1 MFYWLFKWNMILTSS
16 RQNKLYGLSIIESS
30 TRYIFNST
38 FTIFLKI
45 FCFIVSF
52 LFRFPFYFNYFVSSC
67 VKLIFINWIL
77 SSFYSVDIED
87 FFLDYPFIWF
97 AWYYILSSDYNLYTY
112 INSTGGMKYTKFYDN
127 FLNWIYYS
135 LLNTYVIKN
144 QKI

>member
-1 MFYWLFKWNMILTSS
+1 MKHDSNLFSSKQTIRIIDYWIFYTIYFQFYFYNFFENFLFHCFVFV
-16 RQNKLYGLSIIESS
+16 SIPVL
-30 TRYIFNST
+30 FQ
-38 FTIFLKI
+38 
-45 FCFIVSF
+45 
-52 LFRFPFYFNYFVSSC
+52 LFRFFMCEINFH
-67 VKLIFINWIL
+67 KLNFIEL
-77 SSFYSVDIED
+77 LLGRYRRF

-97 AWYYILSSDYNLYTY
+97 AWYYILSLDYNLYTY